1 MQQGSP
7 GDGIIGRTASLLDEN
22 SETFAIL
29 PWHFQAGFHIDHSD
43 LVVLVPGYD
52 NYPHAFKEGIPLLVA
67 CGIKHFDFLNSNYA
81 ESHKIRE
88 SFFWSRADI
97 RSKLEP
103 FIHGGILQSTGNP
116 SMKATGVSP
125 LTILLKR
132 ISDLESKND
141 GTSGEATKNLLNEI
155 ETSVDALVQRDI
167 VPPITNN
174 ALQV

>member
-1 MQQGSP
+1 MVQRYIQQGNP

-22 SETFAIL
+22 SETFATL
-29 PWHFQAGFHIDHSD
+29 PWHFQAGFHIDHDD

-52 NYPHAFKEGIPLLVA
+52 NYPPAFKDGIPLLVA
-67 CGIKHFDFLNSNYA
+67 CGIKHFEFINTNYE

-132 ISDLESKND
+132 FSDVESNKDVEFFYHLDD
-141 GTSGEATKNLLNEI
+141 GPGYEVSSLSKEHIYVK
-155 ETSVDALVQRDI
+155 SQRI
-167 VPPITNN
+167 K
-174 ALQV
+174 